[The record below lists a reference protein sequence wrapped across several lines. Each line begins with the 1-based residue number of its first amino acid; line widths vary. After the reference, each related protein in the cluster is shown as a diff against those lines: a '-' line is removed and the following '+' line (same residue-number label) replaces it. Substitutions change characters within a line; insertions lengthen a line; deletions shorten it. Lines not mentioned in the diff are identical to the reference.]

1 MKRKLSLILCLL
13 LLIAAAGC
21 GKTEP
26 PANDTTPADTTA
38 NPQIET
44 ESAET
49 GPAFPALP
57 EKDMDGYDFRID
69 NYNEEWLS

>member
-26 PANDTTPADTTA
+26 PANDTTPVDTTA
-38 NPQIET
+38 NPQTET
-44 ESAET
+44 ESTET
-49 GPAFPALP
+49 EPAFPALP

-69 NYNEEWLS
+69 NPAPP